1 MKAELNKTDK
11 HDFLCLVD
19 SIDSVQETLSNGFDR
34 LDRRSEEIF
43 VALNSIENL
52 MTDWYERYYNE

>member
-1 MKAELNKTDK
+1 MEAELNKIDK

>member
-34 LDRRSEEIF
+34 LDEKFEDIAESLSLIRDVFNNR
-43 VALNSIENL
+43 LL
-52 MTDWYERYYNE
+52 

>member
-1 MKAELNKTDK
+1 MEAELNKIDK

-34 LDRRSEEIF
+34 LDRRSEDIAESLSLIRDVF
-43 VALNSIENL
+43 NNRLF
-52 MTDWYERYYNE
+52 